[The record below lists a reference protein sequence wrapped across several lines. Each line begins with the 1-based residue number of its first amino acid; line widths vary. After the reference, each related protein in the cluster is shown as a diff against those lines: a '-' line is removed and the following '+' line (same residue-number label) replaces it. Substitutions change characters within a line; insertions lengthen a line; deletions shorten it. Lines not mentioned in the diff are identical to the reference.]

1 MAIPPKIT
9 KRLGRKGPRQE
20 SMRRLHLFELEDQ
33 DWMPV
38 VVRDGVT
45 DYLRTAIQL
54 ADSYGPMISLLA
66 DALKKSGA
74 ERVTDVCAGG
84 GGPWRTLLPAL
95 RTNGWNGT
103 VTLTD
108 RFPNGGA
115 MAQLP
120 EGATYFPEPVDALA
134 VPTELIGFRTLFT
147 SFHHFPP
154 EAARAILADAAAK
167 KVPIALF
174 ELTKRS
180 PLYILAMLLSTV
192 TVMLVTPAI
201 RPVTWSRLLFTYFI
215 PLIPFVVTWDGIVS
229 CLRTYTIAELTTMT
243 EELSETHKWDVGELK
258 SKGFLPATYLI
269 GLPRE
274 SL

>member
-1 MAIPPKIT
+1 MP
-9 KRLGRKGPRQE
+9 RRQGPGQE

-54 ADSYGPMISLLA
+54 ADSYGPMSSLLA

-84 GGPWRTLLPAL
+84 GGPWQTLLPAL

-120 EGATYFPEPVDALA
+120 AGATYFPEPVDALA
-134 VPTELIGFRTLFT
+134 VPIELIGFRTLFT

-180 PLYILAMLLSTV
+180 PLYILAMLFSTV
-192 TVMLVTPAI
+192 IVMLVTPAI

-258 SKGFLPATYLI
+258 SKRFLPATYLI

>member
-1 MAIPPKIT
+1 MEIATPRVP
-9 KRLGRKGPRQE
+9 GSRQE
-20 SMRRLHLFELEDQ
+20 SMRRFHLFELEDQ
-33 DWMPV
+33 DWMPI

-84 GGPWRTLLPAL
+84 GGPWHTLLPAL
-95 RTNGWNGT
+95 RKKGWNGT

-115 MAQLP
+115 IAQLP
-120 EGATYFPEPVDALA
+120 AGATYFPEPVDALA
-134 VPTELIGFRTLFT
+134 VPKELTGFRTLFT
-147 SFHHFPP
+147 AFHHFPP

-167 KVPIALF
+167 NVPIALF
-174 ELTKRS
+174 EVTKRS
-180 PLYILAMLLSTV
+180 PPYILAMLLSTV
-192 TVMLVTPAI
+192 TVMLLTPAI
-201 RPVTWSRLLFTYFI
+201 RPVTWSRLLFTYII
-215 PLIPFVVTWDGIVS
+215 PLIPLVVTWDGIVS
-229 CLRTYTIAELTTMT
+229 CLRTYTVAELTTMT
-243 EELSETHKWDVGELK
+243 EELSDTHIWDVGELK
-258 SKGFLPATYLI
+258 GKRILPATYLI
-269 GLPRE
+269 GLPRK